1 MPLTSTN
8 VGDLMAYR
16 RSLVT
21 DGPGVNAGDA
31 HPRISRGDHLLRP
44 AEGRTMAH
52 HNRAASRAVRGSTMP
67 VRCPTPNVA
76 PACAQSTR
84 QRRSDESGVSECR

>member
-44 AEGRTMAH
+44 AEGRTMAD
-52 HNRAASRAVRGSTMP
+52 HNRAASRAVRGLNNAGPLPYAKRGTGLRP
-67 VRCPTPNVA
+67 VDTPEA
-76 PACAQSTR
+76 KR
-84 QRRSDESGVSECR
+84 